1 MNFTVRLFED
11 FLNCVFFKKW
21 SRPDFCK
28 HSALFVRQCSKA
40 LILPAEK
47 SPEKFSG
54 SSRGTRE
61 LSELKSRAHFRARKI
76 GAFKRNTWRR
86 LQEIFGGLF
95 GWEKKFSGDFHKTY
109 ASFPVAVSFA
119 FRATNQKPWLSLL
132 TSQQDA
138 LSAFDR
144 NVVLLSMP
152 AGVLVDVLTG
162 TFLPAPV
169 LHVQVRCIC

>member
-54 SSRGTRE
+54 SSLGTRE

-86 LQEIFGGLF
+86 LQEIFG
-95 GWEKKFSGDFHKTY
+95 WEKRFSGDFHEPH
-109 ASFPVAVSFA
+109 ASFPVVVSFA
-119 FRATNQKPWLSLL
+119 FRATNQKRWLSLL

-138 LSAFDR
+138 LSAFDG
-144 NVVLLSMP
+144 NVVLFSMP
-152 AGVLVDVLTG
+152 AGVFG
-162 TFLPAPV
+162 
-169 LHVQVRCIC
+169 